1 VIDREGTIKLQ
12 LNNCLVQ
19 ASTVSDVKT
28 TIKHLVERLT
38 TFGDAG
44 ALVPDLFML
53 VSGRI
58 IDFTGLIQEAQ
69 IMALADIE
77 ISKALPNEQVII
89 IASEKK

>member
-1 VIDREGTIKLQ
+1 M
-12 LNNCLVQ
+12 
-19 ASTVSDVKT
+19 
-28 TIKHLVERLT
+28 
-38 TFGDAG
+38 
-44 ALVPDLFML
+44 PDLFML

-77 ISKALPNEQVII
+77 ISKAGSNEQVVI